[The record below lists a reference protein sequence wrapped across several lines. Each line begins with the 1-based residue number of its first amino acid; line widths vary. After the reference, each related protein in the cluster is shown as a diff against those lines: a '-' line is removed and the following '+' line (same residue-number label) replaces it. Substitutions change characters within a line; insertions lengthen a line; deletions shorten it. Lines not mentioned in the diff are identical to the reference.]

1 MPLFLL
7 YKDDRIDLCLEKGIR
22 LNMKVQE
29 LLNVGIEKLKKQKIE
44 EPILKSRI
52 LLAHILKIPKETLI
66 LQYENTVQKAQETL
80 YLQKIQELANNKP
93 LQYITNKQ
101 EFMKL
106 IFYVDENVLI
116 PRADTEILVEEVIKN
131 SKDSME
137 ILDLCTGSGAI
148 AVSLAK
154 YTKSTI
160 YASDISRK
168 ALEIATRNAND
179 NKVFVHFILSDM
191 FENIIN
197 KKFDII
203 VSNPPYIE
211 TETILHLDKVVQ
223 KEPRIALDGG
233 NDGLKFY
240 KIIAHQAK
248 KYLKPNGMLYLE
260 IGYNQ
265 KQAVIEIL
273 QKENYKD
280 IYCQK
285 DLNNKDRVIVAK
297 KGE

>member
-1 MPLFLL
+1 
-7 YKDDRIDLCLEKGIR
+7 
-22 LNMKVQE
+22 MKIQE
-29 LLNVGIEKLKKQKIE
+29 LLEIGIEKLKEQKIE

-52 LLAHILKIPKETLI
+52 LLAHVLNVSKEKLV
-66 LQYENTVQKAQETL
+66 LQYENTVEKAKETL
-80 YLQKIQELANNKP
+80 YLQKVQELANNKP

-116 PRADTEILVEEVIKN
+116 PRADTETLVEEVVKN
-131 SKDSME
+131 TKDSME

-154 YTKSTI
+154 YTKTTI
-160 YASDISRK
+160 YASDISKK
-168 ALEIATRNAND
+168 AIEIATKNAEA
-179 NKVFVHFILSDM
+179 NKVSIHFILSDM
-191 FENIIN
+191 FKNIPN
-197 KKFDII
+197 KKFDIL

-211 TETILHLDKVVQ
+211 TETILHLDKSVQ
-223 KEPRIALDGG
+223 KEPHIALDGG

-240 KIIAHQAK
+240 KIIANQAK
-248 KYLKPNGMLYLE
+248 NYLKPNGMLYLE

-265 KQAVIEIL
+265 KQAVIQIL
-273 QKENYKD
+273 EKENYKY
-280 IYCQK
+280 IYCKK
-285 DLNNKDRVIVAK
+285 DLNEQDRVIVAK

>member
-1 MPLFLL
+1 
-7 YKDDRIDLCLEKGIR
+7 
-22 LNMKVQE
+22 MKIQE
-29 LLNVGIEKLKKQKIE
+29 LLEIGIEKLKEQKIE

-52 LLAHILKIPKETLI
+52 LLAHVLNVSKEKLV
-66 LQYENTVQKAQETL
+66 LQYENIAEKEKETL
-80 YLQKIQELANNKP
+80 YLQKVQELANNKP

-116 PRADTEILVEEVIKN
+116 PRADTETLVEEVVKN
-131 SKDSME
+131 TKDSME

-154 YTKSTI
+154 YTKTTI
-160 YASDISRK
+160 YASDISKK
-168 ALEIATRNAND
+168 AIEIATKNAEA
-179 NKVFVHFILSDM
+179 NKVSIHFILSDM
-191 FENIIN
+191 FKNIPN
-197 KKFDII
+197 KKFDIL

-211 TETILHLDKVVQ
+211 TGTILRLDKSVQ
-223 KEPRIALDGG
+223 KEPHIALDGG

-240 KIIAHQAK
+240 KIIANQAK
-248 KYLKPNGMLYLE
+248 NYLKPNGMLYLE

-265 KQAVIEIL
+265 KQAVIQIL
-273 QKENYKD
+273 EKENYKD
-280 IYCQK
+280 IYCKK
-285 DLNNKDRVIVAK
+285 DLNEQDRVIVAK